1 MPQKYIY
8 ISPHLDDVTLSC
20 GGLIFEQVRAGR
32 KVEIWTITAGIP
44 DPQHMPEFGRVL
56 NQRWGI
62 GLEQLQTRREEDRAA
77 CKVLGAKCV
86 HLDWLDCIYRWRQDG
101 DALIHDDDELFEV
114 EPEAALVAEI
124 AAYLQSHVPHSARL
138 ISPLGI
144 GDHVDHRLVVQ
155 AVAQSGLGGLVYAD
169 YPYVSEH
176 FEWSPRLESHE
187 LRRIP
192 AVISEEGVEAWQE
205 AVLCNRSQL
214 STFWGNDGEVRLAIA
229 NYCAGGG
236 GRIYKKSLSQRV

>member
-8 ISPHLDDVTLSC
+8 LSPHLDDAVLSC
-20 GGLIFEQVRAGR
+20 GGLIFEQVRSGR

-44 DPQHMPEFGRVL
+44 DPQSMPEFGKVL

-62 GLEQLQTRREEDRAA
+62 GLEMLHTRREEDRAA
-77 CKVLGAKCV
+77 CKLLGAKAV
-86 HLDWLDCIYRWRQDG
+86 HLDWLDCIYRWCKDG
-101 DALIHDDDELFEV
+101 DALIHDDDELFAA
-114 EPEAALVAEI
+114 EPEATLVTEI
-124 AAYLQSHVPHSARL
+124 AAYLKSHVTHGAKL

-155 AVAQSGLGGLVYAD
+155 AVAQSGLGGLYYAD
-169 YPYVSEH
+169 YPYVSYH
-176 FEWSPRLESHE
+176 FEWSPRLESRE

-192 AVISEEGVEAWQE
+192 AVITGDGVEAWQE

-214 STFWGNDGEVRLAIA
+214 GTFWHNDREARLAIA

-236 GRIYKKSLSQRV
+236 GRLWRL